1 MSARIILSTVG
12 TPEEVYLIC
21 EYDPEQYRIE
31 TWSPEGDMMRSAV
44 ITRDAYSILK
54 SLLPNEES
62 D

>member
-1 MSARIILSTVG
+1 VSAHIVLSTSG

-31 TWSPEGDMMRSAV
+31 TWSPDGEMMRSAV
-44 ITRDAYSILK
+44 IERDAYSILK
-54 SLLPNEES
+54 SLLPTEES